1 MIWVRMQRTDVGKRI
16 REVRDR
22 LGMTQTEFGRALG
35 IIKTSVAR
43 YERGRIPRLPIL
55 EAIGKL
61 GGVTVAW
68 LLEGKGRIQGLAL
81 EDFSGKSQTSRAA
94 RRLVSVVEN
103 QAGYL
108 QRMSPA
114 QRRLFLKRL
123 EDLIERFERELGEYV
138 TLLIAK
144 AEKSKFRLER
154 KR

>member
-1 MIWVRMQRTDVGKRI
+1 MQRTDVGRRI
-16 REVRDR
+16 REVRNR

-68 LLEGKGRIQGLAL
+68 LLEGKGKLQGLAL
-81 EDFSGKSQTSRAA
+81 QDYSGKSETSRAA
-94 RRLVSVVEN
+94 RRLLAVVEN

-108 QRMSPA
+108 QRSSPS

-123 EDLIERFERELGEYV
+123 DDLVERFERELGEYV

-144 AEKSKFRLER
+144 GR
-154 KR
+154 KL